1 MAGVGQEMSHWG
13 GGRGGPGG
21 WMWEAS
27 SAIPIKGISEGFLY
41 VDLVLRGG

>member
-1 MAGVGQEMSHWG
+1 MVGVGQEMSHWVR
-13 GGRGGPGG
+13 GRGGPGG